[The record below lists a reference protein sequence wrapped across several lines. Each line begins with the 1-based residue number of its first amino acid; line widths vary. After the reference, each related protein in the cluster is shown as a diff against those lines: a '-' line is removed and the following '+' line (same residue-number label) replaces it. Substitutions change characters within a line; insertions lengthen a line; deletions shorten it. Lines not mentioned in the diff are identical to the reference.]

1 MRNDAL
7 RLQNEVVGALPIVD
21 HVLRRLRFSS
31 FLDQHLPSADGRF
44 KLSPTRAL
52 DVLVRNLVVARA
64 PLYSLKEWARDRT
77 PRLLGLEPHH
87 VALLNDD
94 RVGRSLDRLFDADRN
109 VLMTSLVAHMVKEF
123 GVSLEEL
130 HNDSTSLSVSG
141 EYRKATGEP
150 MRGKPTLRITFGFSK
165 DERPDLKQLVWILT
179 VSADGA
185 VPVHFKVADGNT
197 EDSTTHVETWEALR
211 RLVGSSRFL
220 YVADCKL
227 CTRENLKHIHDNH
240 GRFVTVMPRS
250 RKEDGLFKD
259 WLQQHQPAWSP
270 VAERPH
276 PRLVDGPPEVVRAC
290 ESPIPDSD
298 GFRVVWYESTHKM
311 ERDAQAR
318 RSIIAATWKELEAF
332 RLKLEGARPRFKSK
346 AAVTQA
352 VASILTAK
360 VAARWFSYEVVVEP
374 QERFRQ
380 EKRGRPGKNTRWR
393 RDITARYRLSFALN
407 KAHVDYDARC
417 DGIFPLITNSPVE
430 ELAAPALYEVYK
442 SKQPQIEKRHDLL
455 KNIEE
460 AVPIFLKNIG
470 RIEALLFLLFV
481 ALLVQALVERELRK
495 AMVANRLW
503 SLPLYPEARRCAAP
517 TTRRVLEVFED
528 LQRHVLY
535 KDGKLVRCFEPEL
548 NPLQKRILELLKV
561 PAKGFLRA

>member
-1 MRNDAL
+1 MRDDAL
-7 RLQNEVVGALPIVD
+7 QLQTEVVGALPIVD
-21 HVLRRLRFSS
+21 HVLHRLRFSS
-31 FLDQHLPSADGRF
+31 FLDKNLPSADGRF

-52 DVLVRNLVVARA
+52 AVLVRNLVLARA

-109 VLMTSLVAHMVKEF
+109 VLLTSLVAHMVKEF

-141 EYRKATGEP
+141 EYREAVGKP

-211 RLVGSSRFL
+211 SLVGSSRFL

-259 WLQQHQPAWSP
+259 WLQHHQPAWSP
-270 VAERPH
+270 AAERPH
-276 PRLVDGPPEVVRAC
+276 PRLVDGPPETVRAC

-318 RSIIAATWKELEAF
+318 RSAIAAAWKELEAF

-360 VAARWFSYEVVVEP
+360 VATRWFSYEVVVEP

-430 ELAAPALYEVYK
+430 ELAAPALYEVYR

-455 KNIEE
+455 KNVEE
-460 AVPIFLKNIG
+460 AVPVFLKNIG

-495 AMVANRLW
+495 AMVANRLR

-528 LQRHVLY
+528 LQRHALY

-548 NPLQKRILELLKV
+548 NPLQKRRLLSISR
-561 PAKGFLRA
+561 G